1 MIPLPNLQGES
12 AGDFSFQTAEILER
26 RTFKCM
32 VLAPVSPAL
41 GKLRQ
46 EEHGGFEAQE
56 LPSET
61 LSSKK
66 TKTNLLPQF
75 KSVCTESSLSSKVK
89 TD

>member
-1 MIPLPNLQGES
+1 MIPLPNLQGKS
-12 AGDFSFQTAEILER
+12 ASDFSFQTAEILEW

-46 EEHGGFEAQE
+46 EEHRGFEARE

-75 KSVCTESSLSSKVK
+75 KSVCTESSLSPKVK

>member
-1 MIPLPNLQGES
+1 MILLPNPQGKS
-12 AGDFSFQTAEILER
+12 AGDFSFQTAAEILEQ

-46 EEHGGFEAQE
+46 EEHRGFETRE

-66 TKTNLLPQF
+66 TKRNL
-75 KSVCTESSLSSKVK
+75 
-89 TD
+89 